1 MKINEWTSILFTFK
15 TFKVNNYLFFDFDA
29 IFFPKQSI
37 QLAFLANSPIF
48 NVENWYYYLAMVNK
62 VFSVHIFEYINE

>member
-1 MKINEWTSILFTFK
+1 MNGHQSFLLSKLLRLTTA
-15 TFKVNNYLFFDFDA
+15 YFFDFDA